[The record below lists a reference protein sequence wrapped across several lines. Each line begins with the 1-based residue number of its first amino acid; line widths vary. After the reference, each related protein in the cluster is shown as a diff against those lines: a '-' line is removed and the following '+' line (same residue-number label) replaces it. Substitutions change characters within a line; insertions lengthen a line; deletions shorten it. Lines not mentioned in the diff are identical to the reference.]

1 MKKLTE
7 KEIQARTDARA
18 DWNNQCKNFM
28 MYSTPFKDKT
38 AKLCY
43 LRHLEYLSM

>member
-7 KEIQARTDARA
+7 KEKQAKDDART
-18 DWNNQCKNFM
+18 DWNNQCKSFM

-38 AKLCY
+38 AKECY